1 MSRRWE
7 VFYTY
12 TVDASVRV
20 DAESEYEAIQ
30 KVYGAWENESSELT
44 KPKTLDYSDF
54 EVLYAKKR

>member
-1 MSRRWE
+1 MSRWE

-20 DAESEYEAIQ
+20 DAETEQEARE
-30 KVYGAWENESSELT
+30 KVEKLWESDGDDAV
-44 KPKTLDYSDF
+44 KPKTLEYTDF

>member
-12 TVDASVRV
+12 TVDASIRV
-20 DAESEYEAIQ
+20 EAESEEEATE
-30 KVYGAWENESSELT
+30 KVETMWEEGADPLYL
-44 KPKTLDYSDF
+44 PKTLDYTDF

>member
-12 TVDASVRV
+12 TVDASIRV
-20 DAESEYEAIQ
+20 DAESEEEAIAKVEKQWYEAGDP
-30 KVYGAWENESSELT
+30 VHA
-44 KPKTLDYSDF
+44 PKTLDYTDF

>member
-1 MSRRWE
+1 MNRRWE

-20 DAESEYEAIQ
+20 DAESEEEAMK
-30 KVYGAWENESSELT
+30 KVVDAWDNEDADVT
-44 KPKTLDYSDF
+44 KPKALEYTDF

>member
-1 MSRRWE
+1 MRRYE

-12 TVDASVRV
+12 CVDASVRV
-20 DAESEYEAIQ
+20 DAESEEEAVD
-30 KVYGAWENESSELT
+30 KVTEAWENEDIKVT

>member
-1 MSRRWE
+1 MSNRWE

-12 TVDASVRV
+12 CVDASVRV
-20 DAESEYEAIQ
+20 DAESEYEAVQ
-30 KVYGAWENESSELT
+30 KVYEAWENESTEVT